1 MRTLFFDAATNA
13 EHGEWK
19 LEGGPQVGEERLQSR
34 LLHDTTRS
42 DLPCATEREN
52 PQQPDQKRFTC
63 PQLLCDKTFASKYK
77 LCRHMATHTM
87 QKSHQ
92 CFHCGK
98 MFHRKDHLKNHLQT
112 HNPNRV
118 ALQCPECSKNY
129 STKYGHRRHLALH
142 AIARGD
148 LSCTI
153 CLQVF
158 RDRQSVLEHL
168 KSHNHRPPV
177 GNREKK
183 YPCEHCDRCFYTR
196 KDVRRHLVVHTGR
209 KDFQCHC
216 CAQMFG
222 RKDHLTRHM
231 KKSHCEELP
240 QIKLEPQDDFSH
252 VSCRSAVVKEEIGPV
267 MCMQARDTITSG
279 MYTTPFQPMPSP
291 AIPPSLM
298 PNSLPLG
305 LSYPTECA
313 PTFSAD
319 PSNRFQFTSTSYF
332 PKTEMDPFM
341 SDVSGGLS
349 FPSSELPSFPPQAPL
364 DESFLSAL
372 CDPLSSGVDFSH
384 FLGFLP
390 LNLPPCNLP
399 VSGSETMVGENPTF
413 LSSVGHAQTATSSI
427 AGNLPHFTS
436 DINST
441 TLPQF
446 HQAFK

>member
-1 MRTLFFDAATNA
+1 MKTLFFDAANNDHRT
-13 EHGEWK
+13 EWK
-19 LEGGPQVGEERLQSR
+19 AEAKPQAEGDPGESK
-34 LLHDTTRS
+34 LLHDASRPDAPCS
-42 DLPCATEREN
+42 SEQESPPLPR
-52 PQQPDQKRFTC
+52 RFTC

-77 LCRHMATHTM
+77 LCRHMATHSM

-92 CFHCGK
+92 CSHCGK

-148 LSCTI
+148 LSCAI

-168 KSHNHRPPV
+168 KSHNHRPSM

-231 KKSHCEELP
+231 KKSHCEEAP
-240 QIKLEPQDDFSH
+240 RIKTEPQDDLSH
-252 VSCRSAVVKEEIGPV
+252 MSCQSTVVKEEWGPI
-267 MCMQARDTITSG
+267 MCMQPRDA
-279 MYTTPFQPMPSP
+279 MYAAPFQPIPS
-291 AIPPSLM
+291 AGIAQSLV
-298 PNSLPLG
+298 PTSLSLG
-305 LSYPTECA
+305 LSYPGESMPA
-313 PTFSAD
+313 FSTD
-319 PSNRFQFTSTSYF
+319 PSNRFQFTSTSYL
-332 PKTEMDPFM
+332 PKSEMDSFM
-341 SDVSGGLS
+341 SDGSGGLS
-349 FPSSELPSFPPQAPL
+349 LTSPELAPCTPQAAL
-364 DESFLSAL
+364 DESYLSAL
-372 CDPLSSGVDFSH
+372 CDPLSSGIDFNH
-384 FLGFLP
+384 FLSFLP
-390 LNLPPCNLP
+390 INFPPLPNPEI
-399 VSGSETMVGENPTF
+399 SMAETQQF
-413 LSSVGHAQTATSSI
+413 LA
-427 AGNLPHFTS
+427 AGGCGGGDLPHYTS
-436 DINST
+436 DINPT